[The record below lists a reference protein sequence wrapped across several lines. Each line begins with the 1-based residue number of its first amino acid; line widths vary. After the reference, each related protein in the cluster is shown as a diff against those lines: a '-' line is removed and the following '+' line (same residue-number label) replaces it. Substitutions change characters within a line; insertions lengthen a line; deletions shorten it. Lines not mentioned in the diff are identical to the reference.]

1 MHQHLALFDFDGT
14 ITRKDTFIV
23 FIQYH
28 VGKLRYALGV
38 LVLLPI
44 LVLYKLKLIKNWR
57 AKEIMFGYFF
67 RGMPVEK
74 YNALGKAF
82 ADNVIPSL
90 VRPSALK
97 AIKDHIAAGDRVV
110 LVTASSAAW
119 IKGWSDSLGMEIIS
133 TEWEQKDGRITGK
146 IEGINCHGIEKRN
159 RIMKQIELGKY
170 EQISVYGD
178 TSGDREMLELGTH
191 KFYRHFKD

>member
-1 MHQHLALFDFDGT
+1 MSQHLALFDFDGT

-44 LVLYKLKLIKNWR
+44 LVLYKIKLIKNWR

-67 RGMPVEK
+67 RGMSVEK
-74 YNALGKAF
+74 YNELGKAF
-82 ADNVIPSL
+82 ADNVIPAL
-90 VRPSALK
+90 VRPSALQ
-97 AIKDHIAAGDRVV
+97 AIKDHITAGDRVV

-146 IEGINCHGIEKRN
+146 IEGINCHGLEKRN

-170 EQISVYGD
+170 ERISVYGD
-178 TSGDREMLELGTH
+178 TSGDREMLALGTH
-191 KFYRHFKD
+191 KHYRHFKD